1 LLPKEQLICLSF
13 FYSCLILCINLYYAI
28 RQDTLIGFKMN
39 KNLWI
44 ITVSQ
49 VFSFTPAPVNV
60 FLSGIIGSTLSPV
73 KSLQTLPTSLM
84 IVGIAFFSFFAAKI
98 MSKIGRKAG
107 FLYAAIFS
115 SFSAL
120 LAAYAVWDKNFYL
133 FCLACFFIGNGMSF
147 THQYRFAAAESVE
160 KSFIPKALSII
171 MLASIFSALLGPNI
185 ANFSKDLIN
194 GHLYVGSYLS
204 LAILTS
210 VPIVFLS
217 FYSPTTESEGVKK
230 YKGRSY
236 SELILQP
243 RFLQAVAS
251 AAFAYAVMSF
261 LMTATPINMHVI
273 EHYSLNK
280 TSIVIQLHIISM
292 FLPSLI
298 TGNLLK
304 KFGHSKIIYAGVTFY
319 ILTILLSF
327 LEPTFFNYMLAL
339 VFLGLGW
346 NFLYLSGTGLLVLS
360 YREEEKFKA
369 QGFNDILVFSI
380 QAVASLSAGYMLS
393 MTGWKTMN
401 LIAIPFLVLI
411 IFFSIR
417 ADLSKNDK

>member
-1 LLPKEQLICLSF
+1 
-13 FYSCLILCINLYYAI
+13 
-28 RQDTLIGFKMN
+28 MN

-49 VFSFTPAPVNV
+49 IFSFTPAPVNI

-73 KSLQTLPTSLM
+73 KSLQTVPTSLM
-84 IVGIAFFSFFAAKI
+84 IVGVAIFSFFAAKI
-98 MSKIGRKAG
+98 MSKVGRKTG
-107 FLYAAIFS
+107 FLYAALFS
-115 SFSAL
+115 TLSAL

-133 FCLACFFIGNGMSF
+133 FCLSCFFIGNGMSF

-160 KSFIPKALSII
+160 KTFIPKALSIV
-171 MLASIFSALLGPNI
+171 MLATIFSALLGPNI
-185 ANFSKDLIN
+185 ANFNKDLIN
-194 GHLYVGSYLS
+194 GHLFVGSYLS
-204 LAILTS
+204 LAVLTFIP
-210 VPIVFLS
+210 VIFLS
-217 FYSPTTESEGVKK
+217 FYSPKAELARDKE

-236 SELILQP
+236 FELISQP

-273 EHYSLNK
+273 ENYSLNK
-280 TSIVIQLHIISM
+280 TGIVIQLHIVSM

-298 TGNLLK
+298 TGSLLK
-304 KFGHSKIIYAGVTFY
+304 KFGHSIIIYAGVSFY

-327 LEPTFFNYMLAL
+327 LQPSFFNYLFSL
-339 VFLGLGW
+339 VFLGIGW

-369 QGFNDILVFSI
+369 QGFNDILVFST
-380 QAVASLSAGYMLS
+380 QALASLSAGYMLS
-393 MTGWKTMN
+393 VTSWKAMN
-401 LIAIPFLVLI
+401 LIAVPFLILI
-411 IFFSIR
+411 VFTSIR
-417 ADLSKNDK
+417 ADISKDSKLIN

>member
-1 LLPKEQLICLSF
+1 
-13 FYSCLILCINLYYAI
+13 
-28 RQDTLIGFKMN
+28 MN

-44 ITVSQ
+44 ITASQ
-49 VFSFTPAPVNV
+49 IFSFTPAPVNV
-60 FLSGIIGSTLSPV
+60 FLSGIIGSTLSPI
-73 KSLQTLPTSLM
+73 KSFQTVPTSLM
-84 IVGIAFFSFFAAKI
+84 IVGVAVFSFFAAKI
-98 MSKIGRKAG
+98 MSRIGRKAG
-107 FLYAAIFS
+107 FLYAALFS
-115 SFSAL
+115 TLSVL
-120 LAAYAVWDKNFYL
+120 LAAYAVWNNNFYL

-171 MLASIFSALLGPNI
+171 MLATIFSALLGPNI
-185 ANFSKDLIN
+185 ANFNKDLIN

-204 LAILTS
+204 LAVLTS
-210 VPIVFLS
+210 VPIIFLS
-217 FYSPTTESEGVKK
+217 FYSPKTDQSDVKK
-230 YKGRSY
+230 YKERSY
-236 SELILQP
+236 FELILQP

-261 LMTATPINMHVI
+261 LMTATPINMHII

-280 TSIVIQLHIISM
+280 TGIVIQLHIISM

-304 KFGHSKIIYAGVTFY
+304 KFGHSKIIYAGVGFY

-327 LEPTFFNYMLAL
+327 LETSFFNYILSL

-360 YREEEKFKA
+360 YKEEEKFKA

-380 QAVASLSAGYMLS
+380 QALASLSAGYMLS
-393 MTGWKTMN
+393 TTSWKTMN
-401 LIAIPFLVLI
+401 LIAIPFLILI
-411 IFFSIR
+411 ILSSIR
-417 ADLSKNDK
+417 ADLSKGDK

>member
-1 LLPKEQLICLSF
+1 
-13 FYSCLILCINLYYAI
+13 
-28 RQDTLIGFKMN
+28 MN

-49 VFSFTPAPVNV
+49 IFSFTPAPVNV
-60 FLSGIIGSTLSPV
+60 FLSGIIGSTLSPI

-84 IVGIAFFSFFAAKI
+84 IVGVAVFSFFAAKI

-107 FLYAAIFS
+107 FLYAALFS

-120 LAAYAVWDKNFYL
+120 LASYAVWDKNFYI
-133 FCLACFFIGNGMSF
+133 FCLACFLIGNAMSF
-147 THQYRFAAAESVE
+147 THQYRFAAAESVK
-160 KSFIPKALSII
+160 KSFIPKALSIV

-185 ANFSKDLIN
+185 ANFNKDLIN
-194 GHLYVGSYLS
+194 EHLYVGSYLS
-204 LAILTS
+204 LAVLTFIP
-210 VPIVFLS
+210 VIFLS
-217 FYSPTTESEGVKK
+217 FYNPKVEPAKVTK
-230 YKGRSY
+230 YSGRGY
-236 SELILQP
+236 FELILQP
-243 RFLQAVAS
+243 KFLQAVVS

-261 LMTATPINMHVI
+261 LMTATPINMHI
-273 EHYSLNK
+273 LENYSLNK
-280 TSIVIQLHIISM
+280 TGIVIQLHIVSM

-304 KFGHSKIIYAGVTFY
+304 KFGHSKIIYAGVFLY

-327 LEPTFFNYMLAL
+327 LEPSFLNYLFSL
-339 VFLGLGW
+339 VFLGIGW

-380 QAVASLSAGYMLS
+380 QALASLSAGYMLS
-393 MTGWKTMN
+393 MTSWKTMN
-401 LIAIPFLVLI
+401 LIAVPFLILI
-411 IFFSIR
+411 IFSSIR
-417 ADLSKNDK
+417 ADLSKDSKQIN